1 MKKVVITCIT
11 AVLCVVAVCVSS
23 VLGTSKI
30 ADAKIEAAK
39 YAPASSS
46 SSNGNGG
53 STNTGSGDVT
63 PTDDPSVS
71 PETPTDPA
79 TGEPDAT
86 TPDNG
91 GNTATPGTNSGS
103 GNSGSAAS
111 SNKTS
116 SKPSTQAE
124 ILNYFNTS
132 VNKVKKSSK
141 GGVKNYEKN
150 SQAGSF
156 SLGGPFKV
164 FTSVI
169 NSLVEKNMGEK
180 KEDTNRKLTKADMK
194 KYFPVEEESWS
205 SKLTTANIQS
215 ATLAEKNGK
224 YVITIKVKPDALSTN
239 PVHGG
244 GNHGKAF
251 SIVRVSTILENAG
264 GAKSLIEGNTKV
276 GYRDGK
282 IVATIDPATG
292 NLTHINYY
300 YVWELNVTK
309 AGTTVNAPFGI
320 ESDFTIN
327 W

>member
-1 MKKVVITCIT
+1 MKKTVITCVT
-11 AVLCVVAVCVSS
+11 AVLCVIAVCVSS
-23 VLGTSKI
+23 VLGTNKLS
-30 ADAKIEAAK
+30 DAKVEAAK

-46 SSNGNGG
+46 SSGNGG
-53 STNTGSGDVT
+53 TANDNGSGNVT
-63 PTDDPSVS
+63 TDDSSVT
-71 PETPTDPA
+71 PETPTDPS
-79 TGEPDAT
+79 TGETDSTAADTGNNSSAT
-86 TPDNG
+86 PSAG
-91 GNTATPGTNSGS
+91 GNTSS
-103 GNSGSAAS
+103 SAS
-111 SNKTS
+111 SNKSTS

-132 VNKVKKSSK
+132 VNKVKTSAK
-141 GGVKNYEKN
+141 GGVKNYERN
-150 SQAGSF
+150 TQAGTF
-156 SLGGPFKV
+156 TLGGPFKV
-164 FTSVI
+164 FSGVI

-180 KEDTNRKLTKADMK
+180 EGDTNRKLSKSDLK
-194 KYFPVEEESWS
+194 KDFPVEEESWS
-205 SKLTTANIQS
+205 SKLTTANISS
-215 ATLAEKNGK
+215 ATLTEKNGK
-224 YVITIKVKPDALSTN
+224 YVITVKVKSDALSTN

>member
-1 MKKVVITCIT
+1 SASANK
-11 AVLCVVAVCVSS
+11 
-23 VLGTSKI
+23 
-30 ADAKIEAAK
+30 
-39 YAPASSS
+39 PA
-46 SSNGNGG
+46 
-53 STNTGSGDVT
+53 
-63 PTDDPSVS
+63 
-71 PETPTDPA
+71 
-79 TGEPDAT
+79 
-86 TPDNG
+86 
-91 GNTATPGTNSGS
+91 
-103 GNSGSAAS
+103 
-111 SNKTS
+111 S

-124 ILNYFNTS
+124 ILSYFNTS
-132 VNKVKKSSK
+132 VNKVKTSSK

-156 SLGGPFKV
+156 TLGGPFKV
-164 FTSVI
+164 FTNVI
-169 NSLVEKNMGEK
+169 NSLVNKNMGEK
-180 KEDTNRKLTKADMK
+180 KEDTNRKLTKADLK

-205 SKLTTANIQS
+205 SKLTTANISS
-215 ATLAEKNGK
+215 ATLTEKNGK
-224 YVITIKVKPDALSTN
+224 YVITIKVKSDALSTN

-276 GYRDGK
+276 GYRDGR

>member
-1 MKKVVITCIT
+1 MKKTLVTCIT
-11 AVLCVVAVCVSS
+11 AFLCVVAVCISS
-23 VLGTSKI
+23 VLGTNKL
-30 ADAKIEAAK
+30 ADAKVEAAK
-39 YAPASSS
+39 YAPASSA
-46 SSNGNGG
+46 SNGSG
-53 STNTGSGDVT
+53 SSIVDNGSGDVT
-63 PTDDPSVS
+63 PGDSSVT

-79 TGEPDAT
+79 TGEPDSTAADANNSNAS
-86 TPDNG
+86 TPSAG
-91 GNTATPGTNSGS
+91 GNTSG
-103 GNSGSAAS
+103 GSSTKKPA
-111 SNKTS
+111 S

-132 VNKVKKSSK
+132 VNKVKTSSK

-150 SQAGSF
+150 SQAGTF
-156 SLGGPFKV
+156 TLGGPFKV

-169 NSLVEKNMGEK
+169 NSLVNKNMGEK
-180 KEDTNRKLTKADMK
+180 KEDTNRKLTKADLK

-205 SKLTTANIQS
+205 SKLTTANISS
-215 ATLAEKNGK
+215 ATLTEKNGK
-224 YVITIKVKPDALSTN
+224 YVITIKVKSDALSTN

-276 GYRDGK
+276 GYRDGR

>member
-1 MKKVVITCIT
+1 MKKTVITCVT
-11 AVLCVVAVCVSS
+11 AFLCVVAVCVSS
-23 VLGTSKI
+23 VLGTGKI
-30 ADAKIEAAK
+30 AEAKVESAK
-39 YAPASSS
+39 YAPASSA
-46 SSNGNGG
+46 SNGNGG
-53 STNTGSGDVT
+53 SNTDNGSSNVTPGDSSGDAEV
-63 PTDDPSVS
+63 
-71 PETPTDPA
+71 PTDPA
-79 TGEPDAT
+79 TGEPDSTAK
-86 TPDNG
+86 DENNG
-91 GNTATPGTNSGS
+91 GAVTPSTG
-103 GNSGSAAS
+103 GNSGGNSAS
-111 SNKTS
+111 SNKPTS

-124 ILNYFNTS
+124 ILNYFNTAA
-132 VNKVKKSSK
+132 NKVKTSAK

-156 SLGGPFKV
+156 DLGGPFKM
-164 FTSVI
+164 FTGVI

-180 KEDTNRKLTKADMK
+180 EEDRNRKLSKADLK
-194 KYFPVEEESWS
+194 KYFPVEEEGWS

-224 YVITIKVKPDALSTN
+224 YIITIKVKPDALSTN

-264 GAKSLIEGNTKV
+264 GAKSLIEGNTKI
-276 GYRDGK
+276 GYRNGK

-292 NLTHINYY
+292 NLTHVNYY

>member
-1 MKKVVITCIT
+1 MKKTLVTCIT
-11 AVLCVVAVCVSS
+11 AFLCVVAVCISS
-23 VLGTSKI
+23 VLGTNKL
-30 ADAKIEAAK
+30 ADAKVEAAK
-39 YAPASSS
+39 YAPASSA
-46 SSNGNGG
+46 SNGSGG
-53 STNTGSGDVT
+53 SIVDNGSGDVT
-63 PTDDPSVS
+63 PGDSSVT

-79 TGEPDAT
+79 TGEPDSTAA
-86 TPDNG
+86 DANNG
-91 GNTATPGTNSGS
+91 GSATPSAG
-103 GNSGSAAS
+103 GNSSGGSSTKKPA
-111 SNKTS
+111 S

-132 VNKVKKSSK
+132 VNKVKTSSK

-156 SLGGPFKV
+156 TLGGPFKV

-169 NSLVEKNMGEK
+169 NSLVNKNMGEK
-180 KEDTNRKLTKADMK
+180 KEDTNRKLTKADLK

-205 SKLTTANIQS
+205 SKLTTANISS
-215 ATLAEKNGK
+215 ATLTEKNGK
-224 YVITIKVKPDALSTN
+224 YVITIKVKSDALSTN

-276 GYRDGK
+276 GYRDGR

>member
-1 MKKVVITCIT
+1 MKKTVITCVT
-11 AVLCVVAVCVSS
+11 ALLCVIAVCVSS
-23 VLGTSKI
+23 ILGTNKI
-30 ADAKIEAAK
+30 SDAKVEAAK

-46 SSNGNGG
+46 SNNGG
-53 STNTGSGDVT
+53 NSSVNGGSGDVN
-63 PTDDPSVS
+63 TDDPTVD
-71 PETPTDPA
+71 PEVPTDPS

-86 TPDNG
+86 APISGDNG
-91 GNTATPGTNSGS
+91 SSSTS
-103 GNSGSAAS
+103 SGSANS
-111 SNKTS
+111 SSSSKTNKTS

-132 VNKVKKSSK
+132 VNKVKTSSK

-156 SLGGPFKV
+156 SLGGPFKM
-164 FTSVI
+164 FTSII
-169 NSLVEKNMGEK
+169 NPLVEKNMGEK
-180 KEDTNRKLTKADMK
+180 KEDTNRKLTKADMR

-239 PVHGG
+239 PVHGS

-264 GAKSLIEGNTKV
+264 GAKSLIEGNTKI
-276 GYRDGK
+276 GYRDGR
-282 IVATIDPATG
+282 IIATIDPSTG

>member
-1 MKKVVITCIT
+1 MKKTVVTCVT
-11 AVLCVVAVCVSS
+11 AFLCVVAVCVSS
-23 VLGTSKI
+23 VLGTNKL

-46 SSNGNGG
+46 SSGNGG
-53 STNTGSGDVT
+53 STTDGGSGDAV
-63 PTDDPSVS
+63 PVDPSVD
-71 PETPTDPA
+71 PETPTDA
-79 TGEPDAT
+79 STGEQETSAAADGDSGSSA
-86 TPDNG
+86 NS
-91 GNTATPGTNSGS
+91 NTS
-103 GNSGSAAS
+103 GNSGGSSSTSKAAA
-111 SNKTS
+111 T
-116 SKPSTQAE
+116 KPSTQAE

-132 VNKVKKSSK
+132 VNKVKTSAK

-150 SQAGSF
+150 TQAGSF
-156 SLGGPFKV
+156 TLGGPFKV
-164 FTSVI
+164 FTNVI

-180 KEDTNRKLTKADMK
+180 EGDTNRKLSKADLK
-194 KYFPVEEESWS
+194 KDFPVEEESWS
-205 SKLTTANIQS
+205 SKLTTANISS

-224 YVITIKVKPDALSTN
+224 YVITIKVKSDALSTN
-239 PVHGG
+239 PTHGA

-264 GAKSLIEGNTKV
+264 GAKSLIEGDTKV

>member
-1 MKKVVITCIT
+1 MKKTLVTCIT
-11 AVLCVVAVCVSS
+11 AFLCVVAVCISS
-23 VLGTSKI
+23 VLGTNKL
-30 ADAKIEAAK
+30 ADAKVEAAK
-39 YAPASSS
+39 YAPASSA
-46 SSNGNGG
+46 SNGSSG
-53 STNTGSGDVT
+53 SIVDNGSGDVT
-63 PTDDPSVS
+63 PGDSSVT

-79 TGEPDAT
+79 TGEPDSTAA
-86 TPDNG
+86 DANNG
-91 GNTATPGTNSGS
+91 GSATPSAG
-103 GNSGSAAS
+103 GNSSGGSSTKKPA
-111 SNKTS
+111 S

-132 VNKVKKSSK
+132 VNKVKTSSK

-150 SQAGSF
+150 SQAGTF
-156 SLGGPFKV
+156 TLGGPFKV

-169 NSLVEKNMGEK
+169 NSLVNKNMGEK
-180 KEDTNRKLTKADMK
+180 KEDTNRKLTKADLK

-205 SKLTTANIQS
+205 SKLTTANISS
-215 ATLAEKNGK
+215 ATLTEKNGK
-224 YVITIKVKPDALSTN
+224 YVITIKVKSDALSTN

-276 GYRDGK
+276 GYRDGR

>member
-1 MKKVVITCIT
+1 MKKTVVTCIT

-23 VLGTSKI
+23 VLGTNKL
-30 ADAKIEAAK
+30 ADAKVEAAK

-46 SSNGNGG
+46 TSGNGG
-53 STNTGSGDVT
+53 STVNDGSGDVT
-63 PTDDPSVS
+63 PGDPSVT

-79 TGEPDAT
+79 TGEPDSTAADANNSNPAT
-86 TPDNG
+86 PNAG
-91 GNTATPGTNSGS
+91 GNTSG
-103 GNSGSAAS
+103 GSS
-111 SNKTS
+111 SNKPAS

-132 VNKVKKSSK
+132 VNRVKTSSK

-150 SQAGSF
+150 SQAGTF
-156 SLGGPFKV
+156 SLGGPFKM
-164 FTSVI
+164 FSSLI
-169 NSLVEKNMGEK
+169 NSLVDKNMGEK
-180 KEDTNRKLTKADMK
+180 KGDTNRKLTKADMK
-194 KYFPVEEESWS
+194 ALFPVEEESWS
-205 SKLTTANIQS
+205 SKLTTANISS

-292 NLTHINYY
+292 NLKHINYY

>member
-1 MKKVVITCIT
+1 MKKTVVTCIT

-23 VLGTSKI
+23 VLGTSKL
-30 ADAKIEAAK
+30 ADAKVEAAK

-46 SSNGNGG
+46 TSGNGG
-53 STNTGSGDVT
+53 STVNDGSGDVT
-63 PTDDPSVS
+63 PGDPSVT

-79 TGEPDAT
+79 TGEPDSTAADANNSNAS
-86 TPDNG
+86 TPNAG
-91 GNTATPGTNSGS
+91 GNTSG
-103 GNSGSAAS
+103 GSS
-111 SNKTS
+111 SNKPAS

-132 VNKVKKSSK
+132 VNRVKTSSK

-150 SQAGSF
+150 SQAGTF

-169 NSLVEKNMGEK
+169 NSLVDKNMGEK
-180 KEDTNRKLTKADMK
+180 KGDTNRKLSKADLK
-194 KYFPVEEESWS
+194 KDFPVEEESWS
-205 SKLTTANIQS
+205 SKLTTANISS

-276 GYRDGK
+276 GYRDGR

>member
-1 MKKVVITCIT
+1 MKKTVVTCIT
-11 AVLCVVAVCVSS
+11 AFLCVVAVCVSS
-23 VLGTSKI
+23 VLGTNKL
-30 ADAKIEAAK
+30 ADAKVEAAK

-46 SSNGNGG
+46 SSGKG
-53 STNTGSGDVT
+53 SSIVDNGSGDVT
-63 PTDDPSVS
+63 PDDPSVT

-79 TGEPDAT
+79 TGEPDSTAADANNSNAS
-86 TPDNG
+86 TPSAG
-91 GNTATPGTNSGS
+91 GNTSG
-103 GNSGSAAS
+103 GSSTKKPA
-111 SNKTS
+111 S

-132 VNKVKKSSK
+132 VNKVKTSSK

-150 SQAGSF
+150 SQAGTF
-156 SLGGPFKV
+156 TLGGPFKV

-169 NSLVEKNMGEK
+169 NSLVNKNMGEK
-180 KEDTNRKLTKADMK
+180 KEDTNRKLTKADLK

-205 SKLTTANIQS
+205 SKLTTANISS
-215 ATLAEKNGK
+215 ATLTEKNGK
-224 YVITIKVKPDALSTN
+224 YVITIKVKSDALSTN

-276 GYRDGK
+276 GYRDGR